1 MKTICKWLIL
11 CFLLSLIP
19 SVSSAQSYEWRV
31 MHQGNTAFR
40 ARQYD
45 KAQSL
50 YMKALKHDPSNT
62 RAMFNLA
69 DTYLAKGDAQTAD
82 SLYEKVAHN
91 DRNTQIRAMACHNRG
106 YIRQKK
112 ALTNTQD
119 QQQLLRQAIE
129 MYKQALRLNP
139 HDNDT
144 RYNLVLCQRQLKDD
158 QNKQQNQKKQQKQ
171 QQPQSQQQQ
180 KQQQQDKQQSKQQQ
194 QNSNQQQKQQTE
206 QYINLMKQAE
216 KQTRQRV
223 NAAQPRQRSLDK
235 NW

>member
-1 MKTICKWLIL
+1 MKHLSKWLFISL
-11 CFLLSLIP
+11 AFLALP
-19 SVSSAQSYEWRV
+19 FDMQAQSYEWKV

-50 YMKALKHDPSNT
+50 YMKALKNNPKST

-82 SLYEKVAHN
+82 SLYERVAGN
-91 DRNTQIRAMACHNRG
+91 DHNTQIRAMACHNRG

-112 ALTNTQD
+112 ALTDQKD

-144 RYNLVLCQRQLKDD
+144 RYNLVLCQRQLKDSKD
-158 QNKQQNQKKQQKQ
+158 DKNKQ
-171 QQPQSQQQQ
+171 QQQQ
-180 KQQQQDKQQSKQQQ
+180 KQQQKQQDKQNKQQQQQQDKQQQQQ
-194 QNSNQQQKQQTE
+194 QQQPNQNKQQTQ
-206 QYINLMKQAE
+206 QYINLSNQAE

>member
-1 MKTICKWLIL
+1 MKSICKWLLL
-11 CFLLSLIP
+11 CLFLSTIP
-19 SVSSAQSYEWRV
+19 VGTSAQSYEWRV

-50 YMKALKHDPSNT
+50 YMKALKRNPSNT

-82 SLYEKVAHN
+82 SLYDKVARN
-91 DRNTQIRAMACHNRG
+91 DRNTQIRSMACHNRG
-106 YIRQKK
+106 YIRQKQ

-158 QNKQQNQKKQQKQ
+158 PNKQNQ
-171 QQPQSQQQQ
+171 QQQQQQQQ
-180 KQQQQDKQQSKQQQ
+180 KQDKQDKQNKQQKSDQQQ
-194 QNSNQQQKQQTE
+194 QQQQKPNQQQQQQTQ

-223 NAAQPRQRSLDK
+223 NAAQPRQRQLDK

>member
-1 MKTICKWLIL
+1 ML
-11 CFLLSLIP
+11 CLLLAVTP
-19 SVSSAQSYEWRV
+19 ARTAAQSYEWRV

-50 YMKALKHDPSNT
+50 YMKALKHNPSNT

-69 DTYLAKGDAQTAD
+69 DTYLAKGDAHMAD
-82 SLYEKVAHN
+82 SLYDKVAHN

-106 YIRQKK
+106 YIRQKQ
-112 ALTNTQD
+112 ALTNQQD

-144 RYNLVLCQRQLKDD
+144 RYNLVLCQRQLKED
-158 QNKQQNQKKQQKQ
+158 QNKQN
-171 QQPQSQQQQ
+171 QQQ
-180 KQQQQDKQQSKQQQ
+180 KQQQQQQQ
-194 QNSNQQQKQQTE
+194 QQQKQDKQDKQQKPNQPQQQKANPQEQQQTQ

>member
-1 MKTICKWLIL
+1 MKSIYKWLML
-11 CFLLSLIP
+11 SFLLSLIP

-50 YMKALKHDPSNT
+50 YMKALKHNPSNT

-82 SLYEKVAHN
+82 SLYDKVAHH
-91 DRNTQIRAMACHNRG
+91 DCNTQIRAMACHNRG

-112 ALTNTQD
+112 ALTNSQD

-158 QNKQQNQKKQQKQ
+158 QNKQNQN
-171 QQPQSQQQQ
+171 QQQ
-180 KQQQQDKQQSKQQQ
+180 KQQQKPQP
-194 QNSNQQQKQQTE
+194 QQQKQQNKQQSQQQQQNASQQEKQQTQ

>member
-50 YMKALKHDPSNT
+50 YMKALKHNPSNT

-112 ALTNTQD
+112 ALTNSQD

-158 QNKQQNQKKQQKQ
+158 QNKQQNQNKQQKQ

-180 KQQQQDKQQSKQQQ
+180 KQQQQDKQQSKQQ
-194 QNSNQQQKQQTE
+194 NQAPPKKRE
-206 QYINLMKQAE
+206 
-216 KQTRQRV
+216 RHSRH
-223 NAAQPRQRSLDK
+223 
-235 NW
+235 

>member
-1 MKTICKWLIL
+1 MKSICKWLLL
-11 CFLLSLIP
+11 CLFLSTIP
-19 SVSSAQSYEWRV
+19 VGGSAQSYEWRV

-50 YMKALKHDPSNT
+50 YMKALKRNPSNT

-82 SLYEKVAHN
+82 SLYDKVARN
-91 DRNTQIRAMACHNRG
+91 DRNTQIRSMACHNRG
-106 YIRQKK
+106 YIRQKQ

-158 QNKQQNQKKQQKQ
+158 PNKQNQ
-171 QQPQSQQQQ
+171 QQQQQQQQ
-180 KQQQQDKQQSKQQQ
+180 KQDKQDKQNKQQKSDQQQ
-194 QNSNQQQKQQTE
+194 QQQQKPNQQQQQQTQ

-223 NAAQPRQRSLDK
+223 NAAQPRQRQLDK